1 MIRTSARRVTSAWNR
16 EASKVGLA
24 SLRLRHG
31 QDLVPLRS
39 IQRLRRTVRGRD
51 PLSPAIQA
59 LDSTSLHDAELR
71 RILAGRELGVWT
83 LGPGAID
90 RLEAIFLSVQPSL
103 VIDFGSG
110 VSTLCLAHL
119 ASRQDR
125 GVQPTVVAL
134 DQSREYA
141 QLTREA
147 LAAEGL
153 DRYGVVVDAP
163 LEPQEWDGVVHS
175 TYRPADDFA
184 RLLHGR
190 KADMVVIDGPAA
202 EPGARYA
209 TLPLV
214 RSHLAPGATVV
225 MDDAL
230 RDGELDVAMRWERS
244 GWIRVD
250 GISLVGKGL
259 LLATIGNG

>member
-1 MIRTSARRVTSAWNR
+1 MGTPAHRVASAWNR
-16 EASKVGLA
+16 EASKAGLTL
-24 SLRLRHG
+24 LRLRHG
-31 QDLVPLRS
+31 QNLVPLRS

-51 PLSPAIQA
+51 PLSPEVRA
-59 LDSTSLHDAELR
+59 LSSSSLRDAELR

-83 LGPGAID
+83 LGPEAID
-90 RLEAIFLSVQPSL
+90 RLAVVFQSVQPSL

-110 VSTLCLAHL
+110 VSTICLAYL

-125 GVQPTVVAL
+125 RVQPTVVAL

-153 DRYGVVVDAP
+153 DSHGVVVDAP
-163 LEPQEWDGVVHS
+163 LEPLEWDGVVHS
-175 TYRPADDFA
+175 TYRPGDDFA

-190 KADMVVIDGPAA
+190 KAEMVVIDGPAA

-214 RSHLAPGATVV
+214 RSHLAPGALVV

-230 RDGELDVAMRWERS
+230 RDGELDVAARWESS

-250 GISLVGKGL
+250 GISLIGKGL
-259 LLATIGNG
+259 LLATIGDG